1 MLLEMIGGS
10 MIHSFDISSLSVV
23 FTFELDYISFTLD
36 IYHASLRYLYILI
49 LIKRYEFYVR

>member
-10 MIHSFDISSLSVV
+10 MIHSFDTSSLSVV

-36 IYHASLRYLYILI
+36 IMLH
-49 LIKRYEFYVR
+49 